1 MSEYLSVYVSAP
13 SLDVAHAIGSALVE
27 GRLAACINI
36 FPGMQSIYRWQ
47 GKIETAAEVVLIA
60 KSRASLF
67 DEVEKRIIELHPY
80 DCPCIVA
87 WPIEVGYQP
96 YLAWLGQET
105 AS

>member
-1 MSEYLSVYVSAP
+1 MSPPRRSMSPTPLEVLLSK
-13 SLDVAHAIGSALVE
+13 DGSPPASTS
-27 GRLAACINI
+27 
-36 FPGMQSIYRWQ
+36 FPECNRSIAGK